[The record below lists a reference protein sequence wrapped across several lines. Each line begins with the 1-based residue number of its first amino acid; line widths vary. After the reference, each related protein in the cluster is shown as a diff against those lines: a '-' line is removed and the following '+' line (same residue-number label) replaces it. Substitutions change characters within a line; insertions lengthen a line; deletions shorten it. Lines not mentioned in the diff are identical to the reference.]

1 MFSDYL
7 VIIQTSKDK
16 GGTVDWITLYYVN
29 VYEKKVPIA
38 MVNLEKS
45 ANFAEISPILY
56 IND

>member
-1 MFSDYL
+1 MFSDNL

-16 GGTVDWITLYYVN
+16 GGTADWTTLYYVN

-38 MVNLEKS
+38 MVNSGKS